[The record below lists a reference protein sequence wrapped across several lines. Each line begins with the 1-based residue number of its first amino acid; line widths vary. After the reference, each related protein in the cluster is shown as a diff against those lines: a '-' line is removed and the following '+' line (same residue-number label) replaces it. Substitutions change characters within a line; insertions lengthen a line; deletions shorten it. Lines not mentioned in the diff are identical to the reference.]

1 MEDFTLLYVE
11 DNKIIQKIVKV
22 ILKSSFR
29 EIYIANDGEE
39 GIKLYKEKNPDII
52 LADISMPNMDGFGMI
67 NEIKKLNPYQK
78 IALLTAYNTTKYLN
92 KAINIGIDK
101 YILKPINPNQMMNAL
116 NDIINLLKIERE
128 QKKAKMDL
136 EIALQYDELTG
147 LLNRKLFY
155 QKAEK
160 LITESTQANKQVAIL
175 SIDLNLFKN
184 INDTYGHDAGDAV
197 LKRVAK
203 NLLHSLRKDDI
214 VARFGGDEFAVAI
227 GFLKKHSHILSLL
240 KRVEESFMEPL
251 IYIDNNSKY
260 HIPISL
266 SIGITFYSKQ
276 SNNISIKN
284 LLKQSDKAMYL
295 AKNSKKMYKFFDEN
309 EESSLEKKE
318 KKAQEINR
326 AINQNEF
333 IVYYQPIIDIKSNK
347 VVAFASLVRWKHPQ
361 KGVLTPDSFLPYIL
375 DNPKI
380 VCELGKSVI
389 ENVFKQFEI
398 WKERKYNFLVSINI
412 SYQEFTSKNFI
423 PMLKELLKEYPLV
436 NPNKIVFE
444 LTEDIALKDIETKNS
459 SISQIKSLGFKIALD
474 NFGTG
479 YSTLSCINKF
489 KIDSIKIDKKFVMS
503 MLKNQDDHSIVN
515 ASIQLAKVFGY
526 RVIAEGV
533 ESKEHLPVLLEL
545 GCDRAQGYGIA
556 KPMPPEEIELF
567 LKEQ

>member
-160 LITESTQANKQVAIL
+160 LITESTQSNKQVAIL

-444 LTEDIALKDIETKNS
+444 LTEDIALKDIETKNG

-489 KIDSIKIDKKFVMS
+489 RIDSIKIDKKFVMS